1 MHAFRSA
8 ERLFIIVAHHT
19 VFGLGLPHQT
29 KIQMIHAMHCF
40 FLMILINFF
49 YIKVNSFFNY
59 RFFVCMWSTL
69 RTVHISTFDVFLV
82 FFITKGHFIHNKC
95 SLLHNLTYVCPFM
108 HEDNTV
114 HKWQGK
120 SLKLNRFIISSSL
133 LAQQNMD
140 LSANVIP
147 VIQFKHRRET
157 MSIYHNWDPPLKKN
171 WQGNHAR

>member
-1 MHAFRSA
+1 M
-8 ERLFIIVAHHT
+8 
-19 VFGLGLPHQT
+19 
-29 KIQMIHAMHCF
+29 
-40 FLMILINFF
+40 
-49 YIKVNSFFNY
+49 
-59 RFFVCMWSTL
+59 
-69 RTVHISTFDVFLV
+69 
-82 FFITKGHFIHNKC
+82 
-95 SLLHNLTYVCPFM
+95 YVCPFM
-108 HEDNTV
+108 HEDNTI

-120 SLKLNRFIISSSL
+120 SLKLNRSIISSSL